1 MSSKFLMSSL
11 SAMLSMYGCC
21 RYWQMALT
29 ELGII
34 ILVPDEFATCFV
46 FDNFD
51 SASASELFLPG
62 LLIIS
67 NSKLDNAANHL
78 CPDDSKFPVMLVHM
92 LIGYCQYKLS
102 FCDRRDNHDI
112 FLSLPILMSKI
123 PTSVLDNFSWI
134 SLDIGLHK

>member
-1 MSSKFLMSSL
+1 MSSL

-46 FDNFD
+46 FERFD

-67 NSKLDNAANHL
+67 NSKLDNAANHICL
-78 CPDDSKFPVMLVHM
+78 DDSKFAVMLLHM

-102 FCDRRDNHDI
+102 FCERRDNHDI
-112 FLSLPILMSKI
+112 FLSLSILMSKI
-123 PTSVLDNFSWI
+123 PTSVLDNFYWI
-134 SLDIGLHK
+134 SLDLCLHK